1 MKNRYFTVVLLL
13 MLLLCSSM
21 SAQSLRE
28 MFVNMPTELLPLLKQ
43 NDRLDLIDLYDAKMS
58 APVTNRLDGKSRL
71 KELTGDYLLLSLS
84 ASSSMQ
90 IKMLPTQNGDTLL
103 CVVNTVLAEAADS
116 RINFYGKDWQP
127 VDGKLF
133 DSPAIADFLLPSD
146 SVNEVLEFA
155 DIYLVE
161 LRLSSD
167 DNTLV
172 AEYTQPRYMSKEEKE
187 RIMPLLRKISYE
199 WNGISFQRND

>member
-116 RINFYGKDWQP
+116 RISFYGKDWQP

-133 DSPAIADFLLPSD
+133 DSPAIADFFLPSD
-146 SVNEVLEFA
+146 SVKEVQELA

-161 LRLSSD
+161 FRLSPD

-172 AEYTQPRYMSKEEKE
+172 AEYTQPRYMSKEDSE
-187 RIMPLLRKISYE
+187 RIKPLLRKISYE

>member
-28 MFVNMPTELLPLLKQ
+28 MFVKMPTELLPLLKQ

>member
-1 MKNRYFTVVLLL
+1 MKNRYFIALL
-13 MLLLCSSM
+13 MMMLFCGNIP
-21 SAQSLRE
+21 AQNLRE
-28 MFVNMPTELLPLLKQ
+28 LFVNMPTELLPLLKQ

-58 APVTNRLDGKSRL
+58 TPVTNRLDGKSRL

-161 LRLSSD
+161 LRLSPD

>member
-1 MKNRYFTVVLLL
+1 MKNRYFIALL
-13 MLLLCSSM
+13 MMMLFCGNIP
-21 SAQSLRE
+21 AQNLRE
-28 MFVNMPTELLPLLKQ
+28 LFVNMPTELLPLLKQ

-58 APVTNRLDGKSRL
+58 TPVTNRLDGKSRL

-161 LRLSSD
+161 LRLSPD

-172 AEYTQPRYMSKEEKE
+172 AEYTQPLYMSKEEKE